1 MEVRERIRQVI
12 DTSVRP
18 YLNGHGGDIE
28 ILDFTDGV
36 LKFKLTGMCSNCPSS
51 LFTTEEVVKK
61 EVMEQ
66 VEEVKDVR
74 LEVSVGDELIDFAK
88 RLLRHE

>member
-1 MEVRERIRQVI
+1 MELLKRIEQVI

-28 ILDFTDGV
+28 IVDFTNGV
-36 LKFKLTGMCSNCPSS
+36 LKIKLTGMCSNCPSS
-51 LFTTEEVVKK
+51 LLTTEEVVKK

-66 VEEVKDVR
+66 IEEVQAVA
-74 LEVSVGDELIDFAK
+74 LEAGVSDELIDFAK
-88 RLLRHE
+88 KLLRHE

>member
-1 MEVRERIRQVI
+1 MELLKRIEQVI

-28 ILDFTDGV
+28 IVDFTNGV
-36 LKFKLTGMCSNCPSS
+36 LKIKLTGMCSNCPSS
-51 LFTTEEVVKK
+51 LLTTEEVVKK

-66 VEEVKDVR
+66 IEEVHAVS
-74 LEVSVGDELIDFAK
+74 LEAGVSDELIDFAK

>member
-1 MEVRERIRQVI
+1 MDILSRIEQVI

-18 YLNGHGGDIE
+18 YLNGHGGDID

-36 LKFKLTGMCSNCPSS
+36 LKIRLPGMCSNCPSS
-51 LFTTEEVVKK
+51 LLTTEEVVKK

-66 VEEVKDVR
+66 VEEVKKVS
-74 LEVSVGDELIDFAK
+74 LEAGVSDELINFAK
-88 RLLRHE
+88 KLLKHD

>member
-1 MEVRERIRQVI
+1 MEVREKIRQVI

-74 LEVSVGDELIDFAK
+74 LEVSVSDELIDFAK

>member
-1 MEVRERIRQVI
+1 MELRDKIMQVI

-28 ILDFTDGV
+28 ILDFTDGI

-51 LFTTEEVVKK
+51 LLTTEEVVKK

-66 VEEVKDVR
+66 VEEVNEVR
-74 LEVSVGDELIDFAK
+74 LEVGVSDELIDFAK
-88 RLLRHE
+88 KLLRHA

>member
-1 MEVRERIRQVI
+1 MEVLDRIRKVI

-28 ILDFTDGV
+28 ILDFADGV

-51 LFTTEEVVKK
+51 LLTTEEVVKK
-61 EVMEQ
+61 EVIEQ
-66 VEEVKDVR
+66 VEEVKEVR
-74 LEVSVGDELIDFAK
+74 LEVGVSDELIDFAK
-88 RLLRHE
+88 KLLRHE

>member
-1 MEVRERIRQVI
+1 MEVREKIRQVI

-28 ILDFTDGV
+28 ILDFTDGI

-61 EVMEQ
+61 EFMEQ

-74 LEVSVGDELIDFAK
+74 LEVSVSDELIDFAK

>member
-1 MEVRERIRQVI
+1 MEVLERIRQVI

-18 YLNGHGGDIE
+18 YLQGHGGDI
-28 ILDFTDGV
+28 TDGV

-51 LFTTEEVVKK
+51 LFTTEDIVKK

-66 VEEVKDVR
+66 VKEVKEVR
-74 LEVSVGDELIDFAK
+74 LEAGVSDEMIDFAK
-88 RLLRHE
+88 SLLRH

>member
-61 EVMEQ
+61 EVMGQ

-74 LEVSVGDELIDFAK
+74 LEVSVSDELIDFAK